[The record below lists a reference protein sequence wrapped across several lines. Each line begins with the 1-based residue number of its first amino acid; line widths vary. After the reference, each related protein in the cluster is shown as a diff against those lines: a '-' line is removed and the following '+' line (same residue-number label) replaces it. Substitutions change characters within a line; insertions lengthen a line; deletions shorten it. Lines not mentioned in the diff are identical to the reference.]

1 MTDLVDLTTVDD
13 VSLLLEKVESY
24 SMGNILCRYYLNL
37 YVGMFKMF
45 V

>member
-24 SMGNILCRYYLNL
+24 SMGNILSLL
-37 YVGMFKMF
+37 P
-45 V
+45 